1 MTPPRPIGRVFAAFT
16 SATCLAAGLL
26 CACSLLIDVGPD
38 QCSTDGD
45 CVSRGAAF
53 AAARCVRAACVVQG
67 LEAGSIAEAGP
78 GPEAGD
84 AGDAAPA
91 VDPRYTCLG
100 KNPAP
105 VPTKKTV
112 AYQVTLTDLLS
123 QAGVASLRVKICPN
137 LTDPSCT
144 APSSTALTN
153 AQGVAKLTIDISGG
167 AFDGYVDVVP
177 ETADGGSPPS
187 DGSDKSAY
195 MPSRIYYTSIPI
207 ADDRTDDYQVLQ
219 YSTLVLFGSLFK
231 AQADFTTGAAFLIA
245 EDCAFTDSA
254 DRLFAVDQKGTST
267 QSFYLKN
274 DQPSTTATMTD
285 PSGIGGFVNLPTG
298 ARHFTSTLAESGKL
312 VGELT
317 GYVRPGTIL
326 LAKIGPA
333 YTP

>member
-1 MTPPRPIGRVFAAFT
+1 MTLPRPIGRVFAAL
-16 SATCLAAGLL
+16 LAAASA

-45 CVSRGAAF
+45 CVARGAAF
-53 AAARCVRAACVVQG
+53 AAARCVRSACVVQG
-67 LEAGSIAEAGP
+67 LEGGSLVEAGP
-78 GPEAGD
+78 GPGDAGE

-91 VDPRYTCLG
+91 IDPRYACLG
-100 KNPAP
+100 KYPAP
-105 VPTKKTV
+105 VPTKQTA

-123 QAGVASLRVKICPN
+123 QAGVPSLRVKICPN

-153 AQGVAKLTIDISGG
+153 AQGVAKLSIDISGG

-177 ETADGGSPPS
+177 ETADGGTPPA
-187 DGSDKSAY
+187 DGSDKTAY

-207 ADDRTDDYQVLQ
+207 AADRTDDYQVLQ

-231 AQADFTTGAAFLIA
+231 AKADFTTGAAFLIA
-245 EDCAFTDSA
+245 EDCTVMDSA
-254 DRLFAVDQKGTST
+254 DRVFSVDQKGAST
-267 QSFYLKN
+267 ESFYLKN

-298 ARHFTSTLAESGKL
+298 ARHFTSTLAASGKL

-317 GYVRPGTIL
+317 GYVRPGTVL